1 MNNDLPKI
9 IRNPKIAERIHFAHL
24 RNIKYE
30 NKDLF
35 HEVSHLSSDG
45 NLDMYE
51 IVKALID
58 TGFDGCIR
66 PDPWTYDLGRAGKT
80 GIRFV

>member
-1 MNNDLPKI
+1 MNPSIYNGFTLCTGSLGSNLNNDLPKI

-35 HEVSHLSSDG
+35 HGSISFVSRWKS
-45 NLDMYE
+45 
-51 IVKALID
+51 
-58 TGFDGCIR
+58 
-66 PDPWTYDLGRAGKT
+66 
-80 GIRFV
+80 